1 MNRAIHA
8 RETALLTCM
17 CCPAGG
23 TTWTEVFHFSQCT
36 PTESWGDS
44 TVKNL
49 SILKNGNTP
58 QTMSPVHDLHHGIGP
73 TRHVSR
79 VQVRVRKLPMHQCS
93 IQPCLSTDSKQS
105 RVHTVKGKL
114 RLKEVESKTHL
125 VLETVGCGL
134 VVLRKVREPILCLVC
149 PIYHCTH
156 CVTGCRCMRTS
167 EVVHTTLKSNLSFST
182 PPHSSQSRNVLEGPL
197 RTWEK
202 HRGLT

>member
-1 MNRAIHA
+1 MAFVAHHGTVNVLSPGL
-8 RETALLTCM
+8 LLTTS
-17 CCPAGG
+17 
-23 TTWTEVFHFSQCT
+23 TTNNMPS
-36 PTESWGDS
+36 
-44 TVKNL
+44 
-49 SILKNGNTP
+49 
-58 QTMSPVHDLHHGIGP
+58 VHDLHHGIGL

-79 VQVRVRKLPMHQCS
+79 EQVHVRKPYTSAAYSLVIC
-93 IQPCLSTDSKQS
+93 TDSKQS

-167 EVVHTTLKSNLSFST
+167 EVVNTTFKSNLSFST

-197 RTWEK
+197 RTLEK
-202 HRGLT
+202 HRELT